1 MFILAHNDPIWI
13 TVGIAVGVVIGL
25 MIAARASFQHRK

>member
-13 TVGIAVGVVIGL
+13 GCGIVIGVIVGL
-25 MIAARASFQHRK
+25 MIAARASFQNRK

>member
-13 TVGIAVGVVIGL
+13 TIGMAVGIVIGL
-25 MIAARASFQHRK
+25 MIAARASVQNRK

>member
-13 TVGIAVGVVIGL
+13 ALGAAIGVLVGLYIVLNYGT
-25 MIAARASFQHRK
+25 SKK